1 MPENYIC
8 KDCNY
13 ASDVAGLCP
22 YCDMPLEPLDPTKID
37 PNTGTPKETEIY
49 AKDDLKVDDPGGL
62 PPLPNVGSDDDDDLD
77 DEEEE
82 EEIAQEEPIDEEEE

>member
-13 ASDVAGLCP
+13 ANDAAGLCP

-37 PNTGTPKETEIY
+37 PNTGTPKDTY
-49 AKDDLKVDDPGGL
+49 TSDDIKSTGSENDL
-62 PPLPNVGSDDDDDLD
+62 PPLPRED
-77 DEEEE
+77 DEEDDIDEIEE
-82 EEIAQEEPIDEEEE
+82 ELPEEEPIDDEE

>member
-13 ASDVAGLCP
+13 ASDSAGLCP

-37 PNTGTPKETEIY
+37 PNTGTPKETY
-49 AKDDLKVDDPGGL
+49 GSDDIKSTNTDDDL
-62 PPLPNVGSDDDDDLD
+62 PPLPRNEDDDEDSEFI
-77 DEEEE
+77 EEEE
-82 EEIAQEEPIDEEEE
+82 DLVEEPIDNEE